1 MTGDKYRI
9 EPPESKWPKQC
20 LCKQP
25 FNPDILQVGCSGC
38 DDWFHPKCCGVN
50 PDENDEN
57 EDWFCPTCVKRKN
70 NEENS
75 NFDNEIT
82 PKVKNDYINNKE
94 GRVTRNS
101 SVK

>member
-1 MTGDKYRI
+1 
-9 EPPESKWPKQC
+9 
-20 LCKQP
+20 
-25 FNPDILQVGCSGC
+25 
-38 DDWFHPKCCGVN
+38 VN